1 MRNKFE
7 LGIDKLCTYC
17 VSCGRVNNHQPH
29 TTMTHDQLASTI
41 TNRLNGKG
49 DSNKA
54 TRIHDV
60 RHEDMV
66 TICAALEVLTTLY
79 QESGKYDPIK
89 SFDAR
94 TTLWDLMNEYNV
106 SADEVKAH
114 ELTNVL

>member
-1 MRNKFE
+1 MTHEE
-7 LGIDKLCTYC
+7 LGK
-17 VSCGRVNNHQPH
+17 
-29 TTMTHDQLASTI
+29 TI
-41 TNRLNGKG
+41 TQRMIRKNEVAKTT
-49 DSNKA
+49 

>member
-1 MRNKFE
+1 
-7 LGIDKLCTYC
+7 
-17 VSCGRVNNHQPH
+17 
-29 TTMTHDQLASTI
+29 MTHAELANTI
-41 TNRLNGKG
+41 TDRMIRKHEIR
-49 DSNKA
+49 KMT

-79 QESGKYDPIK
+79 KESGNYDSIR

-106 SADEVKAH
+106 SADEIKAH
-114 ELTNVL
+114 EMTNVL